1 MIMELAIEAG
11 AEDVEVSEEGYEII
25 SEPDNYYAIKEAL
38 EAQNIEIEF
47 SEITMKPKTTV
58 ELKGEEAKK
67 AMALI
72 EVLEDLDDVQEVYTN
87 ADIDEDEL
95 EQH

>member
-38 EAQNIEIEF
+38 ETQNIEIEF

-58 ELKGEEAKK
+58 ELKGEDAKK
-67 AMALI
+67 SMTLI

-87 ADIDEDEL
+87 ADIDESEL
-95 EQH
+95 E